1 MIELLLRNLYEEKS
15 DEHKLLASKCF
26 FSIYGFVSRGKDA
39 SEGRHNSGKIAL
51 VRLQEVSTCTSPK
64 LSSLFL

>member
-1 MIELLLRNLYEEKS
+1 MVELLFRNLYEEKS

-26 FSIYGFVSRGKDA
+26 FSIYGFVSRGKDV